1 MNQTTPP
8 ASPFLA
14 EVYLQQHGHDAPH
27 SERARWMLSNYQCAV
42 AASGAYHAAANWLL
56 DPSRLRG
63 DDGAAAEYRAACM
76 AYDWSEVAWR
86 RHLREQRELLD
97 TLGAA

>member
-42 AASGAYHAAANWLL
+42 AASGAVLGAATA
-56 DPSRLRG
+56 LR
-63 DDGAAAEYRAACM
+63 ALTAAEYRAACM

>member
-42 AASGAYHAAANWLL
+42 AASGAYHAAAN
-56 DPSRLRG
+56 RG